1 MAFSHWV
8 NWLYFLEYWTN
19 AAHDFL
25 EGITDLRKVPG
36 DQAHTREIQEIQE
49 KYKYLQQ
56 LSVINNN
63 LPNVSYVSFYVSFV
77 TRSVW

>member
-36 DQAHTREIQEIQE
+36 EQAHTREIQE